1 MEWAV
6 TIEGRSNPGAIL
18 VLIDERGEA
27 ESIASEIRGRG
38 RRVVV
43 RPHPQSGPARVAPV
57 S

>member
-27 ESIASEIRGRG
+27 DSIASEIRRRG

-43 RPHPQSGPARVAPV
+43 RPIHNRGQRGSHR
-57 S
+57 